1 MGVTRGAGFSNWS
14 RTVTAA
20 PTLWVAPADEASVV
34 ALVRETRDGGGRLK
48 VVGAGH
54 SFSEIAAPVEVAVT
68 LDRCSGIVSESA
80 GTVTVR
86 AGTRLHALNA
96 ALAERGL
103 ALPILGS
110 IAQQSVAGAI
120 ATGTHGPSL
129 RHGNLATLVE
139 RVRLV
144 DGTGTVHDLEGD
156 RLDAVRVHLGA
167 LGVLTEVTLRVEP
180 AFRLEQTIEAAPVG
194 EVAAQLDA
202 IGHSAEYVKVWWV
215 PHTDDALVIRYERT
229 DRPTTRSTRVERWID
244 QRVIHP
250 AVLPTLFALQ
260 RRRPTLV
267 ARLNPV
273 VARTLVKGPRVGPS
287 TLMFSTPDPAR
298 HDETEAAVP
307 LAAGPAAF
315 DALVRVAGEVAVN
328 FIAELRFV
336 QGDRG
341 WLSPAHGRDTV
352 QLGAYTAHSP
362 DRDRYFGDFWREARA
377 LGARPHW
384 GKALT
389 HTADELAPLY
399 PRWTDFGALRDE
411 LDPQRVFANPFLER
425 VLGA

>member
-1 MGVTRGAGFSNWS
+1 VGVKRATGFVNWS
-14 RTVTAA
+14 RTVTSA
-20 PTLWVAPADEASVV
+20 PTSWVSPGDEAGVV
-34 ALVRETRDGGGRLK
+34 ALVRAAREGGGRVK

-54 SFSEIAAPVEVAVT
+54 SFSEIAAPDDVAVS
-68 LDRCSGIVSESA
+68 LDRCSGIVA
-80 GTVTVR
+80 QAPGTVTVR

-120 ATGTHGPSL
+120 ATGTHGSSL

-144 DGTGTVHDLEGD
+144 DGTGAVHDVDGD
-156 RLDAVRVHLGA
+156 RLDGVRVHLGA

-180 AFRLEQTIEAAPVG
+180 SFRLAQTIETVPVG
-194 EVAAQLDA
+194 EVGAQLEQ
-202 IGHSAEYVKVWWV
+202 IGRSAEYVKVWWV
-215 PHTDDALVIRYERT
+215 PHTPDALVIRYDRT
-229 DRPTTRSTRVERWID
+229 EGPTTRATRVERWID
-244 QRVIHP
+244 QHVVHP
-250 AVLPTLFALQ
+250 AVLPALFALQ
-260 RRRPTLV
+260 ERRPKLV
-267 ARLNPV
+267 GRLNPV

-307 LAAGPAAF
+307 LAHGAAAL

-328 FIAELRFV
+328 FISELRFV
-336 QGDRG
+336 RGDQG
-341 WLSPAHGRDTV
+341 WLSPAHGGDTV
-352 QLGAYTAHSP
+352 QLGAYTAFTP
-362 DRDRYFGDFWREARA
+362 DRDRYFRAFWQEAGS

-384 GKALT
+384 GKALS

-399 PRWTDFGALRDE
+399 PRWHDFAALRDE
-411 LDPQRVFANPFLER
+411 LDPGRVFANPFLER
-425 VLGA
+425 VLGP